1 MDSAGEKRVTVC
13 VDAMGGDSAP
23 EYIVDGAVSH
33 ARCTPEIAI
42 VLTGHEERIRAEF
55 VRLGVPQD
63 FLPIHHATECV
74 GMGEGGAKAVRRKKD
89 SSLSVAA
96 RLMQE
101 GVADALVSA
110 GNTGAVVS
118 TALLGLGRIPGIQ
131 RPAIASVMP
140 TQHGRCVVLDV
151 GATVDCRPEYL
162 AQFAI
167 LGALYSQEVVGVPTP
182 RVGLLNVGEEPGKGN
197 DLVRAAHPLIAEL
210 PINFVGNIEGRDVLR
225 GAADVVVCDGF
236 TGNVLLKFAESFKE
250 TFRTLLARELRSLP
264 LARLGVGLAR
274 PAFRRL
280 FQRLDYAE
288 YGGAPLLGVKGG
300 CIICHG
306 ASSERAIHNAIR
318 MAATQVVKGLNAKV
332 ADMLEKGEV
341 HGRG

>member
-1 MDSAGEKRVTVC
+1 MDSAGTSRVRVC
-13 VDAMGGDSAP
+13 VDAMGGDFAP
-23 EYIVDGAVSH
+23 ERIVDGAVSF
-33 ARCTPEIAI
+33 ARETPDVQVI
-42 VLTGHEERIRAEF
+42 LTGHEERIRAEF
-55 VRLGVPQD
+55 ARLGVSRE
-63 FLPIHHATECV
+63 FLPIHHASESV
-74 GMGEGGAKAVRRKKD
+74 GMGEGGAKSVRRKRD

-96 RLMQE
+96 RLMKANQ
-101 GVADALVSA
+101 ADALVSA

-118 TALLGLGRIPGIQ
+118 TALLGLGRISGVQ
-131 RPAIASVMP
+131 RPAIASLMP
-140 TQHGRCVVLDV
+140 THCGRCVVLDV

-162 AQFAI
+162 QQFAV
-167 LGALYSQEVVGVPTP
+167 LGAIYARDVVGVSDP

-197 DLVRAAHPLIAEL
+197 ELVRATHPLLEAL
-210 PINFVGNIEGRDVLR
+210 PFTFVGNIEGRDVLR

-250 TFRTLLARELRSLP
+250 TFRTLLGRELETLP
-264 LARLGVGLAR
+264 IARMGVGLAR

-288 YGGAPLLGVKGG
+288 VGGAPLLGVKGG

-318 MAATQVVKGLNAKV
+318 IAASHVQKDFNAKV
-332 ADMLEKGEV
+332 TDVLEKGEV
-341 HGRG
+341 HDRS